1 MDRTASLRANAGQ
14 FATTWGNDLSAA
26 PENSRPR
33 LSPQLGWTGRRIGA
47 GDGNRTHVSSLGS
60 CSSTIELHPR
70 SGLILREFA
79 HPPQIGTPEPT
90 SPRNRTARRTGNPV

>member
-60 CSSTIELHPR
+60 CSSTIELHPPDR
-70 SGLILREFA
+70 D
-79 HPPQIGTPEPT
+79 
-90 SPRNRTARRTGNPV
+90 SPSDTYTFRVTGNSTATCGVGQLRTIER